1 MLDQHDM
8 DFVNKVSTQAAE
20 LLRSLSPAARLA
32 AGLLVVVVAISLVYL
47 VQSQV
52 THGDEFLLDGRP
64 FSASE
69 LTSIEAALAQAG
81 LGGSTVAGNRIRI
94 PHGQKSAYL
103 AALAEAN
110 ALPTDFYKYFDDA
123 VAAENPFVSSRSLE
137 LKHANAKMK
146 ELALIISR
154 MQGIE
159 SATIQF
165 DEEARPGLARTKQKT
180 AMVAVWTAGGNLCD
194 DQVRAIR
201 NVVASAYAGLQRRS
215 ITITDMTSR
224 LTFGGAGDSDGFA
237 EEVNVY
243 ATCKLQY
250 ERDWQRKIADQLS
263 MIPGVKVNVNVE
275 MWPESRHA
283 GTSSKSDPSPA
294 SPNSIQHKNR
304 IATPYS
310 GHGSEPAAAPSGV
323 GNQPIAVV
331 PGAKT
336 GDSVFSEWQSEPTKG
351 QECEQIVSTG
361 PPLAPKQVTAAIDV
375 PASYYVMVWRE
386 RNQSLSMESLKSAS
400 SAAIAQIETEVR
412 ERIRETVRH
421 LLPPTEIGTDPYAH
435 ITVSTYTD
443 LPAQA
448 QAPHA
453 AAVLAQA
460 WLAENWRTLALV
472 LLGCFCLL
480 LVRSMA
486 RSPAAKPAAAP
497 TAALA
502 SGRPHGRMLAGA
514 PAAAA
519 KETEQVS
526 ADPALRKRFQ
536 SSGDDLKSELQ
547 DLVKE
552 NPDAAASVLR
562 MWIGDAV

>member
-1 MLDQHDM
+1 M

-20 LLRSLSPAARLA
+20 LLRSLSSAARLA
-32 AGLLVVVVAISLVYL
+32 AGLLVAVVVVSLVYL

-52 THGDEFLLDGRP
+52 TRGDEFLLDGRQ
-64 FSASE
+64 FSAGE
-69 LTSIEAALAQAG
+69 LTSIEAAFAQAG

-94 PHGQKSAYL
+94 PHGQKAAYV

-110 ALPTDFYKYFDDA
+110 ALPADFYKYFDDA

-159 SATIQF
+159 SATVQF

-180 AMVAVWTAGGNLCD
+180 AMVAVWMAGGSLGD

-201 NVVASAYAGLQRRS
+201 NVVASAYAGLPRRS

-224 LTFGGAGDSDGFA
+224 LTFGGAGGPDDFA
-237 EEVNVY
+237 EGESTY
-243 ATCKLQY
+243 ASYKLQF

-263 MIPGVKVNVNVE
+263 TIPGVKVNVNVDL
-275 MWPESRHA
+275 WPEARHT
-283 GTSSKSDPSPA
+283 GTSATSDPHPV
-294 SPNSIQHKNR
+294 SPNSNPSKSQ
-304 IATPYS
+304 IATRPS
-310 GHGSEPAAAPSGV
+310 SHGSEPAAAPSSV
-323 GNQPIAVV
+323 GNQPIAVTR
-331 PGAKT
+331 GSAAREAA
-336 GDSVFSEWQSEPTKG
+336 SSESQSEPTMVAG
-351 QECEQIVSTG
+351 REQIVSTG
-361 PPLAPKQVTAAIDV
+361 PPLAPKHVTAAIDV
-375 PASYYVMVWRE
+375 PASYYVKVWRE
-386 RNQSLSMESLKSAS
+386 RNQTLSRQSLQSAS

-412 ERIRETVRH
+412 ARIRETVRH
-421 LLPPTEIGTDPYAH
+421 LVPPVGEGADPYAH

-448 QAPHA
+448 AASQA

-460 WLAENWRTLALV
+460 WLTENWRTLALV
-472 LLGCFCLL
+472 LLGCSCLF
-480 LVRSMA
+480 LVRSMV
-486 RSPAAKPAAAP
+486 RSTAAKPTAAP
-497 TAALA
+497 TTALA
-502 SGRPHGRMLAGA
+502 SARCDGRMLAGA
-514 PAAAA
+514 SAAAA
-519 KETEQVS
+519 KVAEQPP
-526 ADPALRKRFQ
+526 ADPAMRKRFQ
-536 SSGDDLKSELQ
+536 SSGADLKSELQ
-547 DLVKE
+547 NLVKE